1 MSSLSRWVP
10 IIGGAIAGGVIAL
23 VIASNTTS
31 THSVTTTTVV
41 QQGGGQSEPAS
52 FKSTGGMTINQIY
65 KAASPGVVDILV
77 TSQGQSPSLGF
88 FGGQGQSQKQQGE
101 GAGIVYNANGYIL
114 TDEHVVSGATS
125 IKVTFQDGKAVPAK
139 LVGTDPSTDVG
150 VIKVDVPSSELHPIP
165 LANSDNAQVGD
176 PVVAIGSPFSLPETT
191 TAGIVSQT
199 GRSIMAPN
207 NYTIPGAIQTDA
219 PINPG
224 NSGGPLLDASGHVLG
239 LNDQIETN
247 NTTASGE
254 GSSSGVGFATPINT
268 DAKVANQIISGK
280 KVEHAFVG
288 VELAGNS
295 AGGAQIS
302 VVQPGTPATTAGLRQ
317 GDLITAIDGKTVA
330 STNAFI
336 AMIDNYSA
344 GQTVTLT
351 VNRSG
356 QTMHI
361 KVKLGVRPAASPAG
375 G

>member
-41 QQGGGQSEPAS
+41 DQGGGQSEPAS

-176 PVVAIGSPFSLPETT
+176 PVV
-191 TAGIVSQT
+191 
-199 GRSIMAPN
+199 
-207 NYTIPGAIQTDA
+207 
-219 PINPG
+219 
-224 NSGGPLLDASGHVLG
+224 
-239 LNDQIETN
+239 
-247 NTTASGE
+247 
-254 GSSSGVGFATPINT
+254 
-268 DAKVANQIISGK
+268 
-280 KVEHAFVG
+280 
-288 VELAGNS
+288 
-295 AGGAQIS
+295 
-302 VVQPGTPATTAGLRQ
+302 
-317 GDLITAIDGKTVA
+317 
-330 STNAFI
+330 
-336 AMIDNYSA
+336 
-344 GQTVTLT
+344 
-351 VNRSG
+351 
-356 QTMHI
+356 
-361 KVKLGVRPAASPAG
+361 
-375 G
+375 